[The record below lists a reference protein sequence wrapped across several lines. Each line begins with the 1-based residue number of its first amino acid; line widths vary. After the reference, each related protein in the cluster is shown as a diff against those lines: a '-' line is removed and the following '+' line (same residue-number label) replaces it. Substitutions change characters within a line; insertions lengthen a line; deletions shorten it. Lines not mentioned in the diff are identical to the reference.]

1 MENKNVNTQNTM
13 GTIDAAIT
21 LPVITA
27 KTTLGELL
35 SVLDLTAGQ
44 KKPEKTPTPKKFR
57 INFEP
62 VAKMND
68 CVLYG
73 NGYAYY
79 KNGYRHS
86 VLWLPYC
93 VSYTYHFNP
102 LKDSEKNYLREKSD
116 LPEGMLEATAWP
128 VVATMIAEHRIEYNM
143 DTNAGMGHADIPDY
157 ADDEN
162 EDSMDNY
169 EGKDNRCME
178 FMWHEEPINVN
189 PLDALI
195 RKETREAIL
204 AELTERQ
211 KEIFILLY
219 KTEYTQREV
228 AQILGISQQSVCNTM
243 RQAMKKIKKYI

>member
-1 MENKNVNTQNTM
+1 MNKNADTQTATSN
-13 GTIDAAIT
+13 IDTAIM
-21 LPVITA
+21 LPVITN
-27 KTTLGELL
+27 KTTLGEVL
-35 SVLDLTAGQ
+35 SMLGLTAGQ
-44 KKPEKTPTPKKFR
+44 KKPEKTPTPKKLR
-57 INFEP
+57 LNFEP
-62 VAKMND
+62 IAKMND

-79 KNGYRHS
+79 NNGYRHS

-102 LKDSEKNYLREKSD
+102 LRDSEKDYLREKSD
-116 LPEGMLEATAWP
+116 LSEGMLEATAWP
-128 VVATMIAEHRIEYNM
+128 VAVTMIAEHRIEYNM
-143 DTNAGMGHADIPDY
+143 DTNAGIGHADILDY

-162 EDSMDNY
+162 KDSMDDY
-169 EGKDNRCME
+169 EGKDSRCME

-219 KTEYTQREV
+219 KSEYTQREV